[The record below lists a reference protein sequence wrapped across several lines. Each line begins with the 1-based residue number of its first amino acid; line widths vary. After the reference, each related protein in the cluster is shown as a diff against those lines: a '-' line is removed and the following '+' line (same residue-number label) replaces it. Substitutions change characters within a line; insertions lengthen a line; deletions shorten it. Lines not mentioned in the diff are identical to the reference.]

1 MSNQKAKINN
11 PKSLFLNNVGQL
23 VTANED
29 EVQCIKN
36 TSVLIENGQVVS
48 IGEGYSNHSID
59 CGGKM
64 VTSGFV
70 DSHTHP
76 VYYNKRDE
84 EYAMRLAGA
93 SYEEIAEKGGGIISS
108 VEGVRHASKEVLIE
122 KVSDRMDRFIT
133 FGTTTIEAKSGYGL
147 DTESELKS
155 LDVIETV
162 NQTHVID
169 MVPTF
174 MG

>member
-1 MSNQKAKINN
+1 MSSRKDNINN
-11 PKSLFLNNVGQL
+11 QKSLFLNNIGQI

-29 EVQCIKN
+29 GVQSIKD

-48 IGEGYSNHSID
+48 IGDGYSNHAID

-64 VTSGFV
+64 VTSGFA

-93 SYEEIAEKGGGIISS
+93 SYEEIT
-108 VEGVRHASKEVLIE
+108 E
-122 KVSDRMDRFIT
+122 KVV
-133 FGTTTIEAKSGYGL
+133 
-147 DTESELKS
+147 ELYLVWKV
-155 LDVIETV
+155 LDV
-162 NQTHVID
+162 HLKKA
-169 MVPTF
+169 
-174 MG
+174 

>member
-1 MSNQKAKINN
+1 MSNQQDIINN
-11 PKSLFLNNVGQL
+11 PKSLFLSNIGQL

-29 EVQCIKN
+29 EVQCIKD

-48 IGEGYSNHSID
+48 IGEGYSNYSID

-108 VEGVRHASKEVLIE
+108 VEGVRRASKEVLIE

-133 FGTTTIEAKSGYGL
+133 FGTTTIEA
-147 DTESELKS
+147 
-155 LDVIETV
+155 
-162 NQTHVID
+162 
-169 MVPTF
+169 
-174 MG
+174 

>member
-29 EVQCIKN
+29 EVQCIKD

-76 VYYNKRDE
+76 VYYNKR
-84 EYAMRLAGA
+84 M
-93 SYEEIAEKGGGIISS
+93 
-108 VEGVRHASKEVLIE
+108 
-122 KVSDRMDRFIT
+122 
-133 FGTTTIEAKSGYGL
+133 
-147 DTESELKS
+147 
-155 LDVIETV
+155 
-162 NQTHVID
+162 
-169 MVPTF
+169 
-174 MG
+174 